1 VQMRA
6 EIIKLHKKLDT
17 TIIYV
22 THDQVEAMTM
32 ADKMVV
38 MKDGL
43 IHQID
48 SPLKIY
54 NEPVNLFVAGFVGS
68 PAINQIRGTIVEEK
82 DKLKPTSVDLHLDLA
97 VGEIFLKHES
107 IPPRSV
113 QRGKPKHPKGPGWRD
128 LKIGYQIITLLLDIM
143 KTGPNL
149 YRLESPNYMQAR
161 LSRLR
166 RFLGEK
172 PSKNYNPIL
181 DVRSVPDYT
190 AKCKCT
196 WQLIELLSEVQSP
209 EESQLA

>member
-1 VQMRA
+1 MNAKTVNVEIPRSFEQTLSRTAKVSWLNRVRHNDEKYLVMRFDGKQ
-6 EIIKLHKKLDT
+6 IT
-17 TIIYV
+17 QT
-22 THDQVEAMTM
+22 
-32 ADKMVV
+32 KM
-38 MKDGL
+38 
-43 IHQID
+43 
-48 SPLKIY
+48 S
-54 NEPVNLFVAGFVGS
+54 
-68 PAINQIRGTIVEEK
+68 REEK

-107 IPPRSV
+107 IPPRSG

-166 RFLGEK
+166 RYLGEK